1 MTNDG
6 RPRCDWPGDDELMRC
21 YHDEE
26 WGVPV
31 RDDRKW
37 FEYLVLDAFQA
48 GLSWRTVLHRREGFR
63 KVFCDFAP
71 GRVARLTQEQIGAAC
86 VNPAIIRNRLKI
98 EATVRNARVFLD
110 VQERHGSF
118 DAFIWSFTDGEVIHN
133 RQPVDEA
140 GGLFL
145 RRQHHLLCLPAG
157 RRHRQRPPGALLP
170 VPGVNEARRQ
180 LTQLINMTGIDSK
193 GYSSPSMDPVILTR
207 HPPGKTLHPG
217 SLGIAGT
224 ASRSASA

>member
-71 GRVARLTQEQIGAAC
+71 GRVARLTQEQI
-86 VNPAIIRNRLKI
+86 
-98 EATVRNARVFLD
+98 EALEASNS
-110 VQERHGSF
+110 RH
-118 DAFIWSFTDGEVIHN
+118 
-133 RQPVDEA
+133 
-140 GGLFL
+140 
-145 RRQHHLLCLPAG
+145 
-157 RRHRQRPPGALLP
+157 
-170 VPGVNEARRQ
+170 
-180 LTQLINMTGIDSK
+180 
-193 GYSSPSMDPVILTR
+193 
-207 HPPGKTLHPG
+207 
-217 SLGIAGT
+217 
-224 ASRSASA
+224 